1 MNWTIRHA
9 HPSDAAALVDLAA
22 AVSAEPEGWLI
33 TSNGWRTV
41 TDERRFLKAV
51 RRYPHA
57 AVFVVEADGSIV
69 GRMSL
74 ARDTHPAS
82 RHVADLGLMVAATH
96 RRLGIGRRLL
106 DQAVAWAREAG
117 VRKIELHVFPWNEPA
132 IRLYEHFGFERE
144 GYRHAH
150 YLRDGQELDAILMA
164 YHVPEE
170 TA

>member
-1 MNWTIRHA
+1 MTWTIRRA
-9 HPSDAAALVDLAA
+9 HPSDAAALVELAA
-22 AVSAEPEGWLI
+22 AASSEPEGWLI

-57 AVFVVEADGSIV
+57 AVFVVEADRAIV

-82 RHVADLGLMVAATH
+82 RHVADLGLMVAPTH
-96 RRLGIGRRLL
+96 RRLGIGRGLL
-106 DQAVAWAREAG
+106 EEAVAWAREAG

-132 IRLYEHFGFERE
+132 IALYERFGFERE
-144 GYRHAH
+144 GYRRAQ
-150 YLRDGQELDAILMA
+150 YVRDGEELDAILMA
-164 YHVPEE
+164 YRVPEQ
-170 TA
+170 AA